1 MSDKIETLMKSFLLF
16 LFLSVA
22 TVSVHAASLVEGR
35 IYLKNGSVIEC
46 RGSDRLQLPKKSGKL
61 KIFRDAFRKT
71 KTKEV
76 LPTEDIDS
84 VVCWHSKTQEHVR
97 KLVFTQEPGWMWV
110 YVETPHI
117 RACIYSKKG
126 YYIDTNGGMLVRQR
140 RGWFSSSRVAYFLQK
155 QGESEFQ
162 DIGSTY
168 RRSKDTFRERIA
180 RYIGDDPELAER
192 IRRSNAYRDKTIL
205 MLRDYDPTKY

>member
-1 MSDKIETLMKSFLLF
+1 MKLFLLF
-16 LFLSVA
+16 LCLFVA
-22 TVSVHAASLVEGR
+22 TVSVRAASLVEGR
-35 IYLKNGSVIEC
+35 IYLKNGSGVEC
-46 RGSDRLQLPKKSGKL
+46 TGGDRLQLPKKSGRL
-61 KIFRDAFRKT
+61 KMFRDAFRKT

-76 LPTEDIDS
+76 LPAGDIDS
-84 VVCWHSKTQEHVR
+84 VICWHTKTPEHVR
-97 KLVFTQEPGWMWV
+97 KLVWASDPGWMWV

-126 YYIDTNGGMLVRQR
+126 YYIDTNGGMLVWQR
-140 RGWFSSSRVAYFLQK
+140 CRWFSRSRVAYFIQK
-155 QGESEFQ
+155 HDKSEFQ

-168 RRSKDTFRERIA
+168 RRSKDVFRERIA
-180 RYIGDDPELAER
+180 RYIDDDPELAER